1 MDQSRE
7 QKALR
12 ALYSDETENYRFPI
26 EPSAG
31 DWVTIRFRTL
41 KNSADMVWI
50 VYGSRKSKMLRCS
63 MDDWFDYY
71 EIRIRLGEEKFSYY
85 FEIFMAGNCYVYTR
99 TGIEDGKEIARTESG
114 TVHMWAGSAGL
125 GDVLTARRKM
135 DMDVNRGA
143 DDRYGMSVD
152 ANQAAYAGV
161 ARMDFVNGRQL
172 SLGGGRRSDLG
183 NVEGVVPSSA
193 AEQTLFSADQVRRCF
208 VILPGFVTP
217 A

>member
-85 FEIFMAGNCYVYTR
+85 F
-99 TGIEDGKEIARTESG
+99 
-114 TVHMWAGSAGL
+114 
-125 GDVLTARRKM
+125 
-135 DMDVNRGA
+135 
-143 DDRYGMSVD
+143 
-152 ANQAAYAGV
+152 
-161 ARMDFVNGRQL
+161 
-172 SLGGGRRSDLG
+172 
-183 NVEGVVPSSA
+183 
-193 AEQTLFSADQVRRCF
+193 
-208 VILPGFVTP
+208 
-217 A
+217 

>member
-71 EIRIRLGEEKFSYY
+71 EMRIRLGEEKFTYY
-85 FEIFMAGNCYVYTR
+85 FEIFMAGVCYIYTR
-99 TGIEDGKEIARTESG
+99 IGVEDGSGIVRTVAGKRSDNDAAHAQ
-114 TVHMWAGSAGL
+114 TGSAGA
-125 GDVLTARRKM
+125 GDTADARVRCVLMRIE
-135 DMDVNRGA
+135 
-143 DDRYGMSVD
+143 
-152 ANQAAYAGV
+152 
-161 ARMDFVNGRQL
+161 L
-172 SLGGGRRSDLG
+172 L
-183 NVEGVVPSSA
+183 
-193 AEQTLFSADQVRRCF
+193 TLV
-208 VILPGFVTP
+208 LPGRTL
-217 A
+217 